1 MSDELKQSATPAM
14 SPPAAATAPVRVQA
28 IKYAPPPPDLPI
40 LGKVDPK
47 DISFFGRTN
56 YVAALEEKKF
66 IFGIKREDRLRHLY
80 IIGKS
85 GVGKT
90 KLLELLMRQ
99 DIEFGRGLCL
109 IDPYGSLVKELL
121 SVIPEKRSGDVC
133 LIDPTDAEFPIMF
146 NPFSQVHPDFKHQ
159 FAQSFIEVL
168 AKQFGASWTPRIE
181 HVARF
186 AVLALLA
193 YPYANLRG
201 LVQLFTD
208 RGYREQVIGYI
219 EDEMVKRFWVKEYE
233 SWSGTFEAEA
243 VAPLVSRLEQFLADP
258 LLRAIFSQSKNA
270 VDIDLLIKQDKILLV
285 SLAKGRIGEAN
296 AGFLG
301 SLILAKLKQAG
312 MARARAGEVG
322 NRDFYV
328 YIDEFHTVANETF
341 ESILAEAPTYGL
353 SLTLSHQYMAQLSP
367 RTLSAVLGTV
377 GTIITFRIGGADA
390 AVLEDEFAPIFK
402 VKDMINLGRQE
413 FYIKM
418 AIDGQAYDAFSAQT
432 LKVMPPAH
440 RGVADKIVAM
450 SRRTYS
456 RAVTDEKGGAA
467 GATNPVVSA

>member
-1 MSDELKQSATPAM
+1 MSDELKPVVPP
-14 SPPAAATAPVRVQA
+14 PPAAAPSAAPVRVQA

-40 LGKVDPK
+40 LGKIDPK

-90 KLLELLMRQ
+90 KLMELLMRQ

-109 IDPYGSLVKELL
+109 IDPYGALAKEILAT
-121 SVIPEKRSGDVC
+121 IPEKRSGDVC
-133 LIDPTDAEFPIMF
+133 LIDPTDADFPVLF
-146 NPFSQVHPDFKHQ
+146 NPFAAIHPDFRHQ
-159 FAQSFIEVL
+159 FAQCFIEVL

-186 AVLALLA
+186 ATLALLA
-193 YPYANLRG
+193 YPYATLRG
-201 LVQLFTD
+201 MIQLLTEHE
-208 RGYREQVIGYI
+208 YREQVLAYV
-219 EDEMVKRFWVKEYE
+219 EDEMVKRFWLKEYE

-270 VDIDLLIKQDKILLV
+270 VDIDLLIKQDKIILV
-285 SLAKGRIGEAN
+285 NLAKSRIGEAN
-296 AGFLG
+296 ASFFG
-301 SLILAKLKQAG
+301 SLVLAKIKQAG
-312 MARARAGEVG
+312 MARARAAEGTL
-322 NRDFYV
+322 RDFYV
-328 YIDEFHTVANETF
+328 YIDEFHTVASETF

-353 SLTLSHQYMAQLSP
+353 SLTLSHQYMAQLPP

-390 AVLEDEFAPIFK
+390 ALLEDEFAPIFK

-432 LKVMPPAH
+432 LKVMP
-440 RGVADKIVAM
+440 RTTQGFTDKIIAA
-450 SRRTYS
+450 SRRTY
-456 RAVTDEKGGAA
+456 AYHAPEEKKEEHKPGAA
-467 GATNPVVSA
+467 R